1 MIRLPT
7 FRRGALAATM
17 SLTMM
22 LAACSGE
29 ATQEVDDREAVAD
42 PPGAAAALSLGGRVS
57 SEGDSEFDIAVNCA
71 AALRITSKTLVQMT
85 SGPESQEIQMID
97 RTASIFG
104 ERADELRSS
113 NDASGA
119 SARAAIESRISE
131 KSESAGEQAQL
142 AIACLRKMEDEL

>member
-1 MIRLPT
+1 MIWIPS
-7 FRRGALAATM
+7 FRRATLVATLSLAMT
-17 SLTMM
+17 

-29 ATQEVDDREAVAD
+29 ADQGVDDRETVSD

-71 AALRITSKTLVQMT
+71 AALRITSKTLAQMT

-97 RTASIFG
+97 RTASVFEEKANQQRG
-104 ERADELRSS
+104 AD
-113 NDASGA
+113 DGSGA
-119 SARAAIESRISE
+119 STRAVIERRITE

-142 AIACLRKMEDEL
+142 AIACLRQMEEAL